1 MARNDGVD
9 RTTVRNQPRT
19 ESNIADAEAHN
30 ERQKTCYQNE
40 DIVPERSHLNIHFKT
55 PSGSYQEMFRQMEQD
70 GTISTRDLKQDA
82 VHYGELV
89 FDVNSAYFHN
99 HGGYEFAQAFYAEAY
114 RAAVDIVGGEQ
125 YILSAV
131 MHADERNQGM
141 SKALGY
147 DVWHY
152 HLHVVYVPVVEKQI
166 LWSKRCKDPALVGTV
181 KETVMQ
187 ISHSKKWQSR
197 PVLDEFGEAMRTKTG
212 KIVLKKSYSV
222 LQDQYHD
229 AVFAAGYAS
238 TSVPKKISN
247 IIELLKITAHID
259 DFPPQTDR
267 IHVANGTLFLD
278 GSFSESK
285 SEIVRSRFPVAYNPS
300 APSPE
305 TWLGFLHGLLY
316 EDDIPTLQEYIG
328 YCLIPSNKGQ
338 RMMVIKGS
346 GGEGKSQIGTVLS
359 HLFGCNAKDGSVG
372 KVSENRFARADLEH
386 IHLLIDDDMRMEAL
400 RQTNYV
406 KSIVTA
412 QGQMDLERKG
422 KQSYQGW
429 MFARLLAF
437 SNGDL
442 QALYDRSDGFYRR
455 QLVLTTKEKPAGR
468 MDDPDLAQKMKA
480 EVEGIFLWAF
490 EGLQRLVA
498 NNFKF
503 TESERTKTNRES
515 VKRDNNNIFD
525 FMESEGYIR
534 LKADASISSKELYEI
549 YRMWCEEN
557 SLPPLKSRSF
567 SDSVVANLSR
577 YNLEHTNKITNSA
590 GRRVWGFMGIEAV
603 ARPNINGFYDVSPCT
618 YVPEEWRD

>member
-30 ERQKTCYQNE
+30 ERQKACYQNE
-40 DIVPERSHLNIHFKT
+40 DIVPERSHLNIHFKE

-70 GTISTRDLKQDA
+70 GTISTRGLKQDA

-114 RAAVDIVGGEQ
+114 KAAVDIVGGEQ

-131 MHADERNQGM
+131 THADERSQGM
-141 SKALGY
+141 SKAIGY

-187 ISHSKKWQSR
+187 ISHSKKWQSS
-197 PVLDEFGEAMRTKTG
+197 PVLDEFGEPMCTKTG
-212 KIVLKKSYSV
+212 KIILKKSYSI

-229 AVFAAGYAS
+229 AMFAAGYAS

-259 DFPPQTDR
+259 DFPPRTDR

-278 GSFSESK
+278 GSYSASND
-285 SEIVRSRFPVAYNPS
+285 EIVRSRFPVAYNTS

-305 TWLGFLHGLLY
+305 VWLRFLSSLLY

-359 HLFGCNAKDGSVG
+359 HLFGCNVKDGSVG

-406 KSIVTA
+406 KSLVTA
-412 QGQMDLERKG
+412 QGRMDLEKKG
-422 KQSYQGW
+422 RQSYQGW

-437 SNGDL
+437 SNGTL
-442 QALYDRSDGFYRR
+442 QSLYDRSNGFYRR
-455 QLVLTTKEKPAGR
+455 QLILTTRERQPDR
-468 MDDPDLAQKMKA
+468 VDDPDIAEKMCC
-480 EVEGIFLWAF
+480 ELEGIFLWAF

-498 NNFKF
+498 NHFRF
-503 TESERTKTNRES
+503 TESARSRSNREA
-515 VKRDNNNIFD
+515 VKQDANNVLL
-525 FMESEGYIR
+525 FMEAGDYIQLTPEG
-534 LKADASISSKELYEI
+534 KVGSQELYEI
-549 YRMWCEEN
+549 YTVWCREN
-557 SLPPLKSRSF
+557 GFSPLKNRSF
-567 SDSVVANLSR
+567 SEFLIANQKKYSIEHSN
-577 YNLEHTNKITNSA
+577 NLTNLV
-590 GRRVWGFMGIEAV
+590 GRRVWGFTGIEPVLKLPLRTAD
-603 ARPNINGFYDVSPCT
+603 G
-618 YVPEEWRD
+618 WQRDYSDDNPFV